1 MFKILLPLLFII
13 VTFTYAAEDSYV
25 FEAKGAFAKE
35 LKALVEKYSKEGKI
49 EAKVYKKDDGIISTI
64 LGGSTSNQDGKAL
77 YVKKCASCH
86 GQKGEEG
93 AGAGSRLLK
102 DMTAD
107 EIEYSMSKYKRDNHF
122 GGSMKALMHNV
133 SVALRGTDI
142 KAITSYIK
150 GTYKP
155 DSKSSTVKNNDKVES
170 SYLQ

>member
-1 MFKILLPLLFII
+1 MFKTLLSLLFII
-13 VTFTYAAEDSYV
+13 VTFTYATEDSYV

-64 LGGSTSNQDGKAL
+64 LGGSTSSQDGKAL
-77 YVKKCASCH
+77 YIKKCASCH

-107 EIEYSMSKYKRDNHF
+107 EIEDSMSQYKRDNHF
-122 GGSMKALMHNV
+122 GGSMKTLMHNI

-150 GTYKP
+150 GT
-155 DSKSSTVKNNDKVES
+155 DKSDTKNTTKQNDDELKS